1 MNRMADQFQKMSL
14 NGVQYF
20 DQEVAR
26 IQKELEEEGNKGNQW
41 ELRPWLN
48 LCILLYKRMALKNY
62 QF

>member
-41 ELRPWLN
+41 
-48 LCILLYKRMALKNY
+48 
-62 QF
+62 